1 MQISQKGLDILKE
14 FEGLR
19 LVAYRCSAGVPTIG
33 YGWTSGVKMGDV
45 WTREKAEHML
55 LEGVKP
61 YEKAVQ
67 EAIGD
72 AKTSQNQYDAMVSLC
87 YNIGPGN
94 FKKSSVARLHREG
107 KYAQAAAAFM
117 MWIKSKNR
125 IIGGLIKRRNKE
137 KVLYSS

>member
-19 LVAYRCSAGVPTIG
+19 LEAYRCSAGVPTIG
-33 YGWTSGVKMGDV
+33 YGWTKGVKMGDV

-55 LEGVKP
+55 IEGVKP

-94 FKKSSVARLHREG
+94 FKKSSVAKLHREG
-107 KYAQAAAAFM
+107 KHAQAAAAFM
-117 MWIKSKNR
+117 MWVKAGGK

-137 KVLYSS
+137 KALYLS

>member
-19 LVAYRCSAGVPTIG
+19 LEAYRCSAGVWTIG
-33 YGWTSGVKMGDV
+33 YGWTQNVKRGDV

-67 EAIGD
+67 EAVGD

-117 MWIKSKNR
+117 MWVKGGGK

-137 KVLYSS
+137 KALYLS

>member
-19 LVAYRCSAGVPTIG
+19 LEAYRCSAGVPSIG

-55 LEGVKP
+55 IEGVKP
-61 YEKAVQ
+61 YERAVQ

-94 FKKSSVARLHREG
+94 FKKSSVARLHKEG
-107 KYAQAAAAFM
+107 KYTQAAAAFM
-117 MWIKSKNR
+117 MWVKAGGK

-137 KVLYSS
+137 KALYLS

>member
-19 LVAYRCSAGVPTIG
+19 LEAYRCSAGVPTIG

-55 LEGVKP
+55 IEGVKP

-94 FKKSSVARLHREG
+94 FKKSSVAKLHKEG

-117 MWIKSKNR
+117 MWVKAGGK

-137 KVLYSS
+137 KALYLS

>member
-1 MQISQKGLDILKE
+1 MKISQKGLDILKE

-19 LVAYRCSAGVPTIG
+19 LEAYKCSANVPTIG
-33 YGWTSGVKMGDV
+33 YGWTQGVKMGDV
-45 WTREKAEHML
+45 WTREHAEHML

-87 YNIGPGN
+87 YNIGPAN
-94 FKKSSVARLHREG
+94 FKKSSVARLHKEG
-107 KYAQAAAAFM
+107 KYNQAAAAFM
-117 MWIKSKNR
+117 MWVKAGGK

-137 KVLYSS
+137 KALYLS

>member
-1 MQISQKGLDILKE
+1 MQISQKGLDLIKE

-19 LVAYRCSAGVPTIG
+19 LEAYKCSAGVPTIG
-33 YGWTSGVKMGDV
+33 YGWTQGVKMGDV

-55 LEGVKP
+55 IEGVKP

-67 EAIGD
+67 EGIGD

-94 FKKSSVARLHREG
+94 FKASSVCRLHKQG
-107 KYAQAAAAFM
+107 KYNQAAAAFM
-117 MWIKSKNR
+117 MWVKAGGK

-137 KVLYSS
+137 KALYLA